1 MSGWQPPSGTWAQRF
16 GQYRRELGAA
26 QKPGDGVPAYMRW
39 VNRSGAR
46 AVAAAAAAW
55 GWTPNFVSLVSVC
68 LSAAGMALLV
78 ALPPAWWTGIPVGV
92 LLAAG
97 FLFDSAD
104 GQVSRVTHASSKT
117 RPRSW
122 RISWRL
128 TPLKTRGAPLARSWP
143 PTTSTRVKPI
153 LSPRGAA
160 PSRASSAR

>member
-117 RPRSW
+117 GEWIDHVADAFRSPA
-122 RISWRL
+122 IHYCAAVAL
-128 TPLKTRGAPLARSWP
+128 MWP
-143 PTTSTRVKPI
+143 PWSTGG
-153 LSPRGAA
+153 SPPG
-160 PSRASSAR
+160 SS